1 MDQTFKLKDTSKSS
15 YRQKTFEVDPIEA
28 KLAFMLRA
36 VIQGTPVPWG
46 GGRMSALPVG
56 QGTILLMGMRV
67 TSCEL
72 KTCELKTPWIH
83 ECWISEFT
91 VD

>member
-36 VIQGTPVPWG
+36 VIQGTPVP
-46 GGRMSALPVG
+46 
-56 QGTILLMGMRV
+56 
-67 TSCEL
+67 
-72 KTCELKTPWIH
+72 
-83 ECWISEFT
+83 
-91 VD
+91 